1 MATASGPK
9 GNLMRTRVF
18 DRDKIIRMDQDGFTP
33 KEIQYA
39 IGAKSTYHIK
49 AILQKYKR
57 EKGILPPAKEKPGIH
72 VEPTPVPLD
81 VRKVKALQKAGW
93 PMAKIVD
100 EFGYNFTAEQI
111 REALT
116 R

>member
-1 MATASGPK
+1 MATASVLK

-18 DRDKIIRMDQDGFTP
+18 DRDQIIRMDQDGFTP

-72 VEPTPVPLD
+72 KEPSPVPLD

-93 PMAKIVD
+93 TIDKIWD
-100 EFGYNFTAEQI
+100 EFGGRYPVSEI
-111 REALT
+111 RKAMGN
-116 R
+116 